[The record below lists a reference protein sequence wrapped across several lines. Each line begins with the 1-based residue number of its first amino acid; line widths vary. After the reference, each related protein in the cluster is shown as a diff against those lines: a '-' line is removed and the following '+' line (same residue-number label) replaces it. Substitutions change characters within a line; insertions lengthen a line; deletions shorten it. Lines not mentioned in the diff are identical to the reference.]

1 MILHPLTTD
10 FQDEL
15 LNIGMSQRLRWADK
29 LKVAGEYAL
38 AEVVFPDMPDIDL
51 AEINRR
57 TALKSNTELE
67 RNAA

>member
-1 MILHPLTTD
+1 MPNLPADWL
-10 FQDEL
+10 DEL
-15 LNIGMSQRLRWADK
+15 LNIEMSKRLRWADK

-67 RNAA
+67 AA